1 MGEIMR
7 YDIAIIGSG
16 PAGLAAAIN
25 AKIRN
30 KNIILF
36 GTEDISQK
44 LIKAPS
50 VENYLGIGNIS
61 GLELKDKFKK
71 HIDEMGIKITQ
82 KRINNVYSMGEYFTI
97 VSGNNTYESTTVIL
111 ATGIEYG
118 KMIKGEEEYLGRGV
132 GYCATCD
139 ATLYRNKK
147 VAIIGYNHEAEEE
160 VNFLSEIASYVYY
173 IPMYK
178 LENKLNSSINVI
190 VDKPLEIKGEKLV
203 NKLVL
208 RKSELDIDGIFI
220 IKDSVSPK
228 YMVPGLEVEDYYIK
242 SDKNMNTNIEGLYV
256 AGDCAGKPYQYLK
269 SAGQGQIA
277 VSSAISYID
286 KQKIKKSM
294 LVDTY

>member
-1 MGEIMR
+1 MR

-16 PAGLAAAIN
+16 PAGLAAAVN

-36 GTEDISQK
+36 GSEDISQK

-50 VENYLGIGNIS
+50 IDNYLGISNIS
-61 GLELKDKFKK
+61 GLDLKNKFKN
-71 HIDEMGIKITQ
+71 HIEDMGIKITQ
-82 KRINNVYSMGEYFTI
+82 KRINNVYSMGEYFTL
-97 VSGNNTYESTTVIL
+97 VSGNDTYESTTVIL

-118 KMIKGEEEYLGRGV
+118 KMLKGEEEFLGKGV

-139 ATLYRNKK
+139 AMLYRNKK
-147 VAIIGYNHEAEEE
+147 VAIIGYNNEAEEE
-160 VNFLSEIASYVYY
+160 ANFLSEIASNVYY

-178 LENKLNSSINVI
+178 LKNKLNNNINIIDDRPV
-190 VDKPLEIKGEKLV
+190 EIKGEKLV

-208 RKSELDIDGIFI
+208 KKSELDIEGIFI

-228 YMVPGLEVEDYYIK
+228 YMVPGLEVEGSHIK

-269 SAGQGQIA
+269 SAGQGQTA
-277 VSSAISYID
+277 VSSAISHLD
-286 KQKIKKSM
+286 KQKIKKYV

>member
-1 MGEIMR
+1 MR

-16 PAGLAAAIN
+16 PAGLAAAVN

-36 GTEDISQK
+36 GSEDISQK

-50 VENYLGIGNIS
+50 IDNYLGVSNIS
-61 GLELKDKFKK
+61 GLDLKNKFKN
-71 HIDEMGIKITQ
+71 HIEDMGIKITQ
-82 KRINNVYSMGEYFTI
+82 KRINNVYSMGEYFTL
-97 VSGNNTYESTTVIL
+97 VSGNDTYESTTVIL

-118 KMIKGEEEYLGRGV
+118 KMLKGEEDFLGKGV

-139 ATLYRNKK
+139 AMLYRNKK
-147 VAIIGYNHEAEEE
+147 VAIIGYNNEAEEE
-160 VNFLSEIASYVYY
+160 ANFLSEIASNVYY

-178 LENKLNSSINVI
+178 LENKLNNNINIIDDRPV
-190 VDKPLEIKGEKLV
+190 EIKGEKLV

-208 RKSELDIDGIFI
+208 KNSELDIEGIFI

-228 YMVPGLEVEDYYIK
+228 YMVPGLEVEGSHIK

-269 SAGQGQIA
+269 SAGQGQTA
-277 VSSAISYID
+277 VSSAISHLD
-286 KQKIKKSM
+286 KQKIKKSV

>member
-1 MGEIMR
+1 MR

-36 GTEDISQK
+36 GNEDISQK

-50 VENYLGIGNIS
+50 IENYLGIGNIS
-61 GLELKDKFKK
+61 GLDLKNKFKK
-71 HIDEMGIKITQ
+71 HIDDMGIEIIQ
-82 KRINNVYSMGEYFTI
+82 KRINNVYSMGEYFTL
-97 VSGNNTYESTTVIL
+97 VSGNDTYESTTVVL

-118 KMIKGEEEYLGRGV
+118 KMINGEEEYLGKGV

-139 ATLYRNKK
+139 AMLYRNKK

-160 VNFLSEIASYVYY
+160 ANFLSEIASSVYY

-178 LENKLNSSINVI
+178 LENKINSSINI
-190 VDKPLEIKGEKLV
+190 IDDRPLEIKGEKLV
-203 NKLVL
+203 SKLVL

-228 YMVPGLEVEDYYIK
+228 YMVPGLEVEDSHIK

-256 AGDCAGKPYQYLK
+256 AGDCVGKPYQYLK
-269 SAGQGQIA
+269 SAGQGQTA
-277 VSSAISYID
+277 VSSAISYLD
-286 KQKIKKSM
+286 RQRIKNSM

>member
-1 MGEIMR
+1 MR

-50 VENYLGIGNIS
+50 VENYLGISNIS
-61 GLELKDKFKK
+61 GLELKEKFKS
-71 HIDEMGIKITQ
+71 HIDDMGIKITQ
-82 KRINNVYSMGEYFTI
+82 NRINNVYSMGEYFTL
-97 VSGNNTYESTTVIL
+97 VSGNHVYEATTVVL

-118 KMIKGEEEYLGRGV
+118 KMIKGEDAYLGKGV

-139 ATLYRNKK
+139 AMLYRNKK
-147 VAIIGYNHEAEEE
+147 VAIIGYNYEAEEE
-160 VNFLSEIASYVYY
+160 ANFLSEIASNVYY

-178 LENKLNSSINVI
+178 LENKINSSINVI
-190 VDKPLEIKGEKLV
+190 DDKPLEIKGGKLV

-208 RKSELDIDGIFI
+208 RKSELDIDGVFI
-220 IKDSVSPK
+220 IKDSISPK
-228 YMVPGLEVEDYYIK
+228 YMVPGLEVEGSHIK

-269 SAGQGQIA
+269 SAGQGQTA
-277 VSSAISYID
+277 VSSAISYLD
-286 KQKIKKSM
+286 KQKIKEFM
-294 LVDTY
+294 LVDAH

>member
-1 MGEIMR
+1 MR

-16 PAGLAAAIN
+16 PAGLAAAVN

-36 GTEDISQK
+36 GSGDISQK

-50 VENYLGIGNIS
+50 IDNYLGISNIS
-61 GLELKDKFKK
+61 GLDLKNKFKN
-71 HIDEMGIKITQ
+71 HIEDMGIKITQ
-82 KRINNVYSMGEYFTI
+82 KRINNVYSMGEYFTL
-97 VSGNNTYESTTVIL
+97 VSGNDTYESTTVIL

-118 KMIKGEEEYLGRGV
+118 KMLKGEEEFLGKGV

-139 ATLYRNKK
+139 AMLYRNKK
-147 VAIIGYNHEAEEE
+147 VAIIGYNNEAEEE
-160 VNFLSEIASYVYY
+160 ANFLSEIASNVYY

-178 LENKLNSSINVI
+178 LENKLNNNINIIDDRPV
-190 VDKPLEIKGEKLV
+190 EIKGEKLA

-208 RKSELDIDGIFI
+208 KNGKLDIEGIFI
-220 IKDSVSPK
+220 VKDSVSPK
-228 YMVPGLEVEDYYIK
+228 YMVPGLEVEGSHIK

-269 SAGQGQIA
+269 SAGQGQTA
-277 VSSAISYID
+277 VSSAISHLD
-286 KQKIKKSM
+286 KQKIKKSV